1 MSSTLSVQE
10 VDRRRLQPWLPQL
23 DAWLLPG
30 AFYGVQHTW
39 PQLYRSDGGGRFFV
53 ITAGDELLSH
63 CALRTVTVHGAAGAV
78 RVNLLGSVVTSPEH
92 RGQGLAGQVLGAALS
107 ATAADAAHTLLWA
120 EQEGLYARRGFVP
133 GRAEVALMLARRP
146 RSHAATV
153 RPATL
158 ADHAAL
164 FALHEQKPWRT
175 ARTATAMSGL
185 LTTPGLQD
193 VRARARRPGHR
204 LCVHR
209 QGRRPAG
216 PLART
221 RRQRRGCRRTAA
233 RGDAPRRPA
242 RCGAAAARR
251 TDCSCANCWAR
262 PWSAP
267 ASWPGRWCVRS
278 LAKRWRRA
286 GSTGSTRCSERRRQ
300 RDVVAMSNCC
310 SPTST
315 SSNGPRHKKRG
326 VRMPATVTV
335 QRDASLRAALTTNSR
350 S

>member
-63 CALRTVTVHGAAGAV
+63 CAVRTVTVHGAAGAV

-133 GRAEVALMLARRP
+133 GRVEVALMLARRP
-146 RSHAATV
+146 RSHATTA

-158 ADHAAL
+158 ADHAML

-185 LTTPGLQD
+185 LTTPGLQTFVLERDDRIAAYACTGKGADLQGHWHELGGSDAD
-193 VRARARRPGHR
+193 VAELLLAAMHLADQRDAVLLLPPYRSQLRER
-204 LCVHR
+204 LGTAVI
-209 QGRRPAG
+209 GSGELAG
-216 PLART
+216 PM
-221 RRQRRGCRRTAA
+221 
-233 RGDAPRRPA
+233 
-242 RCGAAAARR
+242 
-251 TDCSCANCWAR
+251 
-262 PWSAP
+262 
-267 ASWPGRWCVRS
+267 VRS
-278 LAKRWRRA
+278 LGGETLAPCWID
-286 GSTGSTRCSERRRQ
+286 GLDS
-300 RDVVAMSNCC
+300 V
-310 SPTST
+310 
-315 SSNGPRHKKRG
+315 
-326 VRMPATVTV
+326 
-335 QRDASLRAALTTNSR
+335 
-350 S
+350 